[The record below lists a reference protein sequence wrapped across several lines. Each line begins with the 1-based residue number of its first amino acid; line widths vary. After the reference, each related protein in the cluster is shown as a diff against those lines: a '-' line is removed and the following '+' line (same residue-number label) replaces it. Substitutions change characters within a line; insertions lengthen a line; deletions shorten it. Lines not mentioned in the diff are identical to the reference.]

1 MAAKVIRVVVTGA
14 SGDIGLMIS
23 YMIAKEEICGK
34 EQLIDLV
41 MVENRTRMKQLRG
54 AVSEIKTCNLNC
66 VRNYHTTDSLTDAF
80 TDADIIFLVGG
91 LFAAP
96 GYTRNDVIGM
106 NALEFRDIGLALSKV
121 AKGTVKIL
129 VIVEPQNI
137 NLMVLRSVIGPSDG
151 AEMVLRSV
159 VSPLDGAEVSDRC
172 CIHEMVLSYFA
183 PDLKPCNLTGLSRVD
198 HNRAQTML
206 ARLLN
211 ISADKIAHL
220 TMWGN
225 RSIKIF
231 PDIRH
236 AKIEVLGK
244 LVPAYEAIKDDFYLK
259 YKFTEELQNRET
271 DILRKRKANGCHQTV
286 ATAAVQHMWDWVHGT
301 KPGDWTSMVVLSD
314 GSYGIDKG
322 PNLYYFTFSMND
334 SLAYS
339 FPVRVST
346 SGEWEIVPDL
356 DINYYE
362 REKLDERV
370 DEIKTER
377 MFAYGILEL
386 PEAKKEIQKDEEGAV
401 DKARATKWS
410 FGHAEPVPCSILGP
424 LEQDRLGS
432 IVWMSR
438 QRKADQIYGSHGIGK
453 GMEML
458 GLVCACVFTRCSS
471 I

>member
-121 AKGTVKIL
+121 AKETVKIL
-129 VIVEPQNI
+129 VVVEPQNI
-137 NLMVLRSVIGPSDG
+137 NLMVLRSVIGPLDS

-159 VSPLDGAEVSDRC
+159 IGPLDGAEVSARC
-172 CIHEMVLSYFA
+172 CIHSMVLSYFA

-244 LVPAYEAIKDDFYLK
+244 LIPAYEAIKDDFYLK

-322 PNLYYFTFSMND
+322 
-334 SLAYS
+334 LAYS

-362 REKLDERV
+362 REKLDHVVMVTPNIQLPFGPNHSQERV

-401 DKARATKWS
+401 DKARATKWI

-432 IVWMSR
+432 M
-438 QRKADQIYGSHGIGK
+438 
-453 GMEML
+453 
-458 GLVCACVFTRCSS
+458 
-471 I
+471 